1 MDAVTSLTVPLVSV
15 QSLGAV
21 QHVSILDGD
30 ALRYVTLFDNDMIG
44 RRHRICCQNVQLLSD
59 KCK

>member
-1 MDAVTSLTVPLVSV
+1 LVSV